1 MPAGGDSTV
10 QSMLLRVVQS
20 NRVQL
25 YAQSNKSGKCSPG
38 QLLMGRLYFMVFE
51 NVFWQQLQREK
62 EALAFKHQS
71 GGQDSQHEPEIDQ
84 RMGVASLPSTSSI
97 HKEAEKR
104 MKMSMIQ
111 YDLKGSWVN
120 RTTMSRPGEDHKG
133 QTLKDGDLHEK
144 MYLSS
149 HRRSDLMERLRRDTE
164 WLAERQIMDYSLLL
178 GVKKELATLQ
188 HEGVNDNE
196 WLPDRVNT
204 AQSYHMG
211 IIDILQTWDTKK
223 MLERYAK
230 ALMGKDIGK
239 ALRLR
244 ASH

>member
-1 MPAGGDSTV
+1 
-10 QSMLLRVVQS
+10 
-20 NRVQL
+20 
-25 YAQSNKSGKCSPG
+25 
-38 QLLMGRLYFMVFE
+38 
-51 NVFWQQLQREK
+51 
-62 EALAFKHQS
+62 
-71 GGQDSQHEPEIDQ
+71 
-84 RMGVASLPSTSSI
+84 
-97 HKEAEKR
+97 
-104 MKMSMIQ
+104 
-111 YDLKGSWVN
+111 
-120 RTTMSRPGEDHKG
+120 
-133 QTLKDGDLHEK
+133 
-144 MYLSS
+144 
-149 HRRSDLMERLRRDTE
+149 
-164 WLAERQIMDYSLLL
+164 MDYSLLL